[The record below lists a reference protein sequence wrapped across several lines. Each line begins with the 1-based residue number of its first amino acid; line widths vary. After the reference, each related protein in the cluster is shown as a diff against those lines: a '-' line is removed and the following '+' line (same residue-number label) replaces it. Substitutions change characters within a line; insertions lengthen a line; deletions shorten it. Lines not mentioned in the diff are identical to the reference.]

1 MSNKY
6 ELKRDGELVGTYTS
20 SELRKMVASGE
31 LKRDDHIRQLSS
43 DKLKKSQ
50 WTKAG
55 RVKSLEFQDVEIES
69 QSNTISDD
77 FIVEPETIPSKQ
89 DGPGDETMPRAPQ
102 SVQDSTNPFN
112 SFKQP
117 SSHESEFD
125 SSSFNSFAIFAVI
138 LDKFVDWLSNL
149 LGNGKLI
156 KNKASITALANLGL
170 ICALVLILIGDLWIA
185 IKIDSMAILIDA
197 LLTACII
204 AIGQFLA
211 VKFIQSGSQLLDSSP
226 TKINNMEVI
235 RLLGF
240 LIIAITVGICIV
252 GIYYSIKLSQLEP
265 AAAGVVTLL
274 IGIIGASLVFSPQH
288 LNITRSDE
296 TSAGME
302 LLGLVSFYVKMNLVL
317 APYVYLLG
325 TVASIV
331 FGLRCLYFMS
341 QNELG
346 LGLSMS
352 YSAAGFVVIG
362 SIFPFLMYLFF
373 LFYYL
378 LIDVIRAILDID
390 INVRKIKKDKD

>member
-89 DGPGDETMPRAPQ
+89 DGPGDETMSRAPQ

-117 SSHESEFD
+117 SSYESEFN

-325 TVASIV
+325 TIASIV

>member
-6 ELKRDGELVGTYTS
+6 EVKRGGELIGTYTS
-20 SELRKMVASGE
+20 SELRKMVSSGK

-43 DKLKKSQ
+43 DKLKKSE

-55 RVKSLEFQDVEIES
+55 RIKSLEFEDLEIES
-69 QSNTISDD
+69 QPDTISDN
-77 FIVEPETIPSKQ
+77 FILEPEAVVSKQ
-89 DGPGDETMPRAPQ
+89 DVHSHEKTSRTPQ

-112 SFKQP
+112 SFEQP
-117 SSHESEFD
+117 SPHGTEFD

-156 KNKASITALANLGL
+156 KNRASITAYANLGL
-170 ICALVLILIGDLWIA
+170 ICALVLFLVGNLWIA
-185 IKIDSMAILIDA
+185 IKIDSMAFLIDA
-197 LLTACII
+197 LLTACVI

-211 VKFIQSGSQLLDSSP
+211 VKFIQSGFRLLDSSP

-240 LIIAITVGICIV
+240 LIIATTVGICIT

-265 AAAGVVTLL
+265 AAAGVITLL
-274 IGIIGASLVFSPQH
+274 IGLIGASLVFSPQH
-288 LNITRSDE
+288 LNITLSDE

-325 TVASIV
+325 TIASIV

-341 QNELG
+341 QDDIFLG
-346 LGLSMS
+346 IPTS
-352 YSAAGFVVIG
+352 YAAAGFVIIG

-390 INVRKIKKDKD
+390 INVRMIKKDKD